1 MIQDLIRATA
11 PLDSQSATSS
21 STAKRGPVPK
31 RRFQKGSFVVEPNG
45 GMYSVHYIDAQSADG
60 TNATK
65 QVKRYIGNTRAMSER
80 AARREHAK
88 IMVRVNLDRG
98 SIAPVPKGQ
107 SFADAVASWRSA
119 IAPNLSPAT
128 VRPRES
134 FLRAH
139 ILPRFGRAALQEMGV
154 GEIQQFATDLRQK
167 LSGKTVVNILGTI
180 FTILDYGE
188 RCGMRVQKVGFT
200 DLQLGSTTRET
211 PVAFFTREQATDIIG
226 AAKEPF
232 KTLFSIAW
240 CTGMRAGEL
249 LALTVHDLDFAN
261 KTIRVNKS
269 SDDRTRE
276 IRQPKTKA
284 SVALLP
290 MPSALETTLRGYLLR
305 WTPNPTGFLFATRNG
320 TRPRSRANVV
330 RIGLKPVLRK
340 LGISTQAGLHAF
352 RHGLATE
359 LAEASVPIPVLQQQM
374 RHADV
379 KTTLKVYAHVIPQTQ
394 RDAMENIGGVQSLR
408 SINTLRL
415 VSAK

>member
-1 MIQDLIRATA
+1 
-11 PLDSQSATSS
+11 
-21 STAKRGPVPK
+21 VPK
-31 RRFQKGSFVVEPNG
+31 RRFQKGSFVIEQNG
-45 GMYSVHYIDAQSADG
+45 GMYSVHYIDAERSDG
-60 TNATK
+60 TTATK
-65 QVKRYIGNTRAMSER
+65 QVKRFLGNLKTMSER
-80 AARREHAK
+80 AARREHAR
-88 IMVRVNLDRG
+88 IMEKVNHERG
-98 SIAPVPKGQ
+98 SIAPTPSGQ
-107 SFADAVASWRSA
+107 SFADAVAKWRLA

-139 ILPRFGRAALQEMGV
+139 IMPRFGRMGSQEMGV

-167 LSGKTVVNILGTI
+167 LSGKTVVNILGTM
-180 FTILDYGE
+180 FTILDYAQ
-188 RCGMRVQKVGFT
+188 RCGMKVQKVGFT

-211 PVAFFTREQATDIIG
+211 PVAFFTRAEATDIIA

-261 KTIRVNKS
+261 RTIRVNKS

-290 MPSALETTLRGYLLR
+290 MPSALETALRNYMLH
-305 WTPNPTGFLFATRNG
+305 WAPNAAGILFATRDG
-320 TRPRSRANVV
+320 LRPRSRANVV
-330 RIGLKPVLRK
+330 RIGLKPVPRK
-340 LGISTQAGLHAF
+340 LGMSDNAGLHAF

-359 LAEASVPIPVLQQQM
+359 LAEASVPIPVLQQQL

-408 SINTLRL
+408 SINTLRK
-415 VSAK
+415 VAAN

>member
-1 MIQDLIRATA
+1 
-11 PLDSQSATSS
+11 
-21 STAKRGPVPK
+21 VPK
-31 RRFQKGSFVVEPNG
+31 RRFQKGSFVTEANG
-45 GMYSVHYIDAQSADG
+45 GMYSVHYIDVARPDG
-60 TNATK
+60 TTATK
-65 QVKRYIGNTRAMSER
+65 QVKRFVGNLKTVSER

-88 IMVRVNLDRG
+88 IMERVNQDRG

-107 SFADAVASWRSA
+107 SFADAVAKWRSA

-139 ILPRFGRAALQEMGV
+139 VMPRFGKVGLQEIGV

-180 FTILDYGE
+180 FTILDYAE
-188 RCGMRVQKVGFT
+188 RCGMKVQKVGFSG
-200 DLQLGSTTRET
+200 LQLGTTTRET
-211 PVAFFTREQATDIIG
+211 PVAFFTRAEATDIIT

-284 SVALLP
+284 SVAVLP
-290 MPSALETTLRGYLLR
+290 MPSALETVLRNYMR
-305 WTPNPTGFLFATRNG
+305 YWTPNPAGILFATRDG
-320 TRPRSRANVV
+320 LRPRSRANVV
-330 RIGLKPVLRK
+330 RIGLKPVLKK
-340 LGISTQAGLHAF
+340 LGISTNAGLHAF

-394 RDAMENIGGVQSLR
+394 RDAMEHIGGVQSLR

>member
-1 MIQDLIRATA
+1 
-11 PLDSQSATSS
+11 
-21 STAKRGPVPK
+21 VPK
-31 RRFQKGSFVVEPNG
+31 RRFQKGSFVTEANG
-45 GMYSVHYIDAQSADG
+45 GMYSVHYIDAARPDG
-60 TNATK
+60 TTATK
-65 QVKRYIGNTRAMSER
+65 QVKRFVGNLKTVSER

-88 IMVRVNLDRG
+88 IMAKVNQDRG
-98 SIAPVPKGQ
+98 SIAPAPKGQ
-107 SFADAVASWRSA
+107 SFVDAVAKWRSA

-139 ILPRFGRAALQEMGV
+139 IMPRFGKVALQEIGV
-154 GEIQQFATDLRQK
+154 GEVQQFATDLRQK

-180 FTILDYGE
+180 FTILDYAE
-188 RCGMRVQKVGFT
+188 RCGMKVQEVGFSG
-200 DLQLGSTTRET
+200 LQLGSTTRET
-211 PVAFFTREQATDIIG
+211 PVAFFTRAEATDII
-226 AAKEPF
+226 ATAKEPF

-249 LALTVHDLDFAN
+249 LALTVQDLDFAN

-290 MPSALETTLRGYLLR
+290 MPSALETVLRNYMR
-305 WTPNPTGFLFATRNG
+305 YWTPNPAGILFATRDG
-320 TRPRSRANVV
+320 ARPRSRANVV

-340 LGISTQAGLHAF
+340 LGISINAGLHAF

-379 KTTLKVYAHVIPQTQ
+379 KTTLRVYAHVIPQTQ
-394 RDAMENIGGVQSLR
+394 RDAMEHIGGVQSLR